1 MDGSVQP
8 RRAKPER
15 LPCDAAGGSQDDGQG
30 DAPDPTPPDPEAA
43 SLIAAVRRD
52 VDYAFQPIV
61 SLQTGACFG
70 YEALLRGHAR
80 LGLPDIGALFDRAWR
95 YGSLHTL
102 DLVLRR
108 KALEAFAHLP
118 RRDDTR
124 LFFNLDNRVLT
135 SPDYRSDQ
143 THALLDEFGF
153 PPSVFCFELSE
164 LHGLETARLSQSVL
178 SRYRA
183 QSMLL
188 AIDDFGVGFS
198 GLSSLYAHQPD
209 IVKIDRMFIADI
221 HGDRKKRVLVASI
234 VNLAH
239 MLGITVVAEGIETA
253 EELLACRSVGCDLG
267 QGFFIA
273 RPTTDYSQL
282 SADYPSVSRL
292 GRQERREVGKSDHSL
307 IREELSEIPPVHIGD
322 EMADVFNMFR
332 RNPACSFFPVLDIDD
347 RPIGIIHEEALK
359 SFIYAEY
366 GRDLL
371 RNRSLGR
378 RLRDFVSEC
387 PIADLRS
394 DVEDIL
400 SIYTIDENPAGVL
413 MVEDRVYVGMLSAS
427 SLLRVIHEKTLA
439 CASDQNPLTK
449 LPGNLG
455 INDFLAGA
463 IDNSNEAYVFAY
475 FDLDNFKP
483 YNDHYGFRQGDRVI
497 QLFAKLLSQG
507 FAPLAAFIGHIGGD
521 DFFVGVPGQGPDTVR
536 ERAALVLASFRR
548 DVESF
553 YDAEARA
560 AGGIVGRDRSDRTRS
575 FPLMTASAGLLACG
589 TGARSV
595 TVDALTSRLSHL
607 KRTAKAAPDHV
618 AVEDCVCGP
627 SCAA

>member
-8 RRAKPER
+8 RRTAPKR
-15 LPCDAAGGSQDDGQG
+15 LPCDATDGSQDDGQG
-30 DAPDPTPPDPEAA
+30 DTPDPTPLDLEAA

-80 LGLPDIGALFDRAWR
+80 LGLPDIGALFDRAWQF
-95 YGSLHTL
+95 GNLHTL

-108 KALEAFAHLP
+108 KAMEAFARLP

-135 SPDYRSDQ
+135 SPDYRPDQ

-164 LHGLETARLSQSVL
+164 LHGLDTVRLSQSVL

-198 GLSSLYAHQPD
+198 GLSSLYANQPD

-273 RPTTDYSQL
+273 WPTTDYSQL
-282 SADYPSVSRL
+282 SADHPAVSRL

-332 RNPACSFFPVLDIDD
+332 RHPACSFFPVLDIDG

-378 RLRDFVSEC
+378 RLHDFVSEC

-394 DVEDIL
+394 DVEEVL
-400 SIYTIDENPAGVL
+400 SIYAIDENPAGVL

-439 CASDQNPLTK
+439 RASDQNPLTK

-455 INDFLAGA
+455 ISDFLAGA
-463 IDNSNEAYVFAY
+463 IDNQSEAYVFAY

-521 DFFVGVPGQGPDTVR
+521 DFFVGVTGQGPDTVR
-536 ERAALVLASFRR
+536 ERATSVLASFRR

-595 TVDALTSRLSHL
+595 TVDALTSRLSRL
-607 KRTAKAAPDHV
+607 KRTAKTVPDHV
-618 AVEDCVCGP
+618 AVEDCICGS